1 MTHNGRHM
9 RSVPAILSVVCLLA
23 IPVALAEGRQAAAQK
38 CVTLGAP
45 KPALLYTY
53 RYADTSGGVEFTNQ
67 WKQFSATGSELVTTR
82 VNGMSTY
89 VSRHS
94 VANDVFVLE
103 SSTASGTDPGGPF
116 NNAMLYTPG
125 AIGDPAF
132 KACEGQ
138 TWKIPVVSAT
148 SKSARG
154 AFSFKTD
161 PGMMKIVSINEP
173 VTVPAGTFNTVRYT
187 KTMNSGQGQ
196 VLDEF
201 WKSIDHGVTVK
212 RNSTQPGSVATEVL
226 IAIK

>member
-1 MTHNGRHM
+1 MIRA
-9 RSVPAILSVVCLLA
+9 RSRRVAPLLSISV
-23 IPVALAEGRQAAAQK
+23 AAALHLSGQAQAPATK

-45 KPALLYTY
+45 KPAVLYTY
-53 RYADTSGGVEFTNQ
+53 RYADTSGGVEYTNQ

-82 VNGMSTY
+82 MNGVSTY

-103 SSTASGTDPGGPF
+103 SSSAAGTDPGGPF
-116 NNAMLYTPG
+116 NNTMVYTPG
-125 AIGDPAF
+125 AIGDPAYR
-132 KACEGQ
+132 ACEGQ
-138 TWKIPVVSAT
+138 TWQIPVVSAT

-154 AFSFKTD
+154 TFSFKTD
-161 PGMMKIVSINEP
+161 PGTMKIVSINES

-226 IAIK
+226 VAIK